1 MTMRLMQSS
10 RDSNLEERISQI
22 QMPVLILHGTLDK
35 MAPPHVG
42 QAYTAAIPNSHLM
55 LVYDAAHECDAER
68 PEAVSELIDDF
79 FSRQGGFLVNTKSGL
94 INA

>member
-1 MTMRLMQSS
+1 M
-10 RDSNLEERISQI
+10 
-22 QMPVLILHGTLDK
+22 LILHGTLDK

-55 LVYDAAHECDAER
+55 LVYDAAHECDADR

-79 FSRQGGFLVNTKSGL
+79 FSRQGGFLVNAKSGL